1 MTNPQKAKGT
11 RWETAV
17 LRFLRD
23 AGLYAVK
30 PRQEGWKDVGD
41 IQTPPFTIQA
51 KDYADLLTGIRN
63 GVEGA
68 QVQKVNAGLPFG
80 VAVVKRARKPVEDA
94 YVVMRLGDFPEL
106 VKIVQDGEHYRDLAA
121 S

>member
-1 MTNPQKAKGT
+1 MANSQKAKGT

-30 PRQEGWKDVGD
+30 PRQEGFLDVGD
-41 IQTPPFTIQA
+41 IHAPPFVIQA
-51 KDYADLLTGIRN
+51 KDYADLLAGIRA
-63 GVEGA
+63 GVDGY
-68 QVQKVNAGLPFG
+68 QVQRANARLPFG

-94 YVVMRLGDFPEL
+94 YVVLRLGDLPDL
-106 VKIVQDGEHYRDLAA
+106 IRAVQRGEQD
-121 S
+121 